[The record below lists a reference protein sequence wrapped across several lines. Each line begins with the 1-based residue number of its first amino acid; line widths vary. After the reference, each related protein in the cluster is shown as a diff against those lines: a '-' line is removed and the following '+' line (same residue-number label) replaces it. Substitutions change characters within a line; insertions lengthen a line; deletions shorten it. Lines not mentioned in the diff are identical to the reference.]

1 MTEYQAR
8 LKIRLGSWTAVCMLR
23 ANEKDMQCVLQEQQA
38 FAVLSVLTHR
48 HTQEEK
54 TLPPILSS
62 SCGNVCE
69 CERIQTWYVSDAML
83 C

>member
-8 LKIRLGSWTAVCMLR
+8 LKIRLGSRTAVCMLR

-48 HTQEEK
+48 HTGREDIASNPK
-54 TLPPILSS
+54 FKLL
-62 SCGNVCE
+62 
-69 CERIQTWYVSDAML
+69 
-83 C
+83 